1 MRLTSQSLHHALNR
15 TVNQAIPKA
24 INDGLVTLN
33 QETERISTITEK
45 IRALLRN
52 AQTKTEPVDL
62 IQVIE
67 SSVRYVESNHSNQ
80 RWFDRKPL
88 QQISD
93 EDTVIQG
100 DAIQLQLALINLFKN
115 AVEALTSEPKLS
127 GQDEKSPVI
136 RVSLH
141 RNGQQWIIDVD
152 DNGPGI
158 SAERLSDLT
167 LMSSKPEGSG
177 LGLFLVRSAA
187 EGHGGDL
194 ALSPSPLGGLRARIT
209 LPIRTVA

>member
-1 MRLTSQSLHHALNR
+1 M
-15 TVNQAIPKA
+15 
-24 INDGLVTLN
+24 DYGLLTLN

-67 SSVRYVESNHSNQ
+67 SSVRYIESNHSNKH
-80 RWFDRKPL
+80 WIDRRPL

-93 EDTVIQG
+93 EQAIIQG

-115 AVEALTSEPKLS
+115 AVEALTSEQQIT
-127 GQDEKSPVI
+127 GQGEKSPAI

-141 RNGQQWIIDVD
+141 RNGQQ
-152 DNGPGI
+152 
-158 SAERLSDLT
+158 
-167 LMSSKPEGSG
+167 
-177 LGLFLVRSAA
+177 
-187 EGHGGDL
+187 
-194 ALSPSPLGGLRARIT
+194 
-209 LPIRTVA
+209 